1 MATQCWHTLKGVS
14 LDVIR
19 RGEIMTTQVITVG
32 EYDNSILD
40 QAEIDFVDGVSKT
53 GELLQAYADVLCQ
66 VFDRKDSEG
75 NTIEKWFNLVG
86 KEKKGINERKA
97 SFVQRMINRGYTKGF
112 DKNGNLKASGT
123 VDVYWQRVKEASG
136 YVTKGNRVSGGTDVD
151 SKTVAELKTMI
162 NRILK
167 SEEEGKDCTASM
179 FKGQLMEV
187 FEGMGGDVD
196 TLG

>member
-1 MATQCWHTLKGVS
+1 
-14 LDVIR
+14 
-19 RGEIMTTQVITVG
+19 MTTQVITTNTN
-32 EYDNSILD
+32 DSILD
-40 QAEIDFVDGVSKT
+40 QAEIALVEQVGKT
-53 GELLQAYADVLCQ
+53 GDLIKDYANVLGK
-66 VFDRKDSEG
+66 VFDRKDTNG

-86 KEKKGINERKA
+86 ADKKGIKARRA
-97 SFVQRMINRGYTKGF
+97 SFVQRMIARGHV
-112 DKNGNLKASGT
+112 KADGKPSAT

-136 YVTKGNRVSGGTDVD
+136 YVPKGRVSGGTDVD

-167 SEEEGKDCTASM
+167 SEENGQDCNASM
-179 FKGQLMEV
+179 FKGNLMEV

>member
-1 MATQCWHTLKGVS
+1 
-14 LDVIR
+14 
-19 RGEIMTTQVITVG
+19 MTTQVITVPTNG
-32 EYDNSILD
+32 NSVLD

-66 VFDRKDSEG
+66 VFDRKDTEG
-75 NTIEKWFNLVG
+75 NTIEKWFNLTG
-86 KEKKGINERKA
+86 KEKKGINDRKA
-97 SFVQRMINRGYTKGF
+97 SFVQRMIARGYTKGF
-112 DKNGNLKASGT
+112 DKDGKPKASGT

-151 SKTVAELKTMI
+151 SKTLAELKTMI

-167 SEEEGKDCTASM
+167 SEEEGKDCTASI

-196 TLG
+196 NLG